1 MNRAIVTFEYKN
13 KSEAEVVLKMLD
25 VDNKAAPKT
34 LKIETIKKDNLVIT
48 TLEHEK
54 TGTIF
59 ATVDD
64 LIFTER
70 LVSGLVGEG
79 K

>member
-1 MNRAIVTFEYKN
+1 MNKAIITFEYGSGN
-13 KSEAEVVLKMLD
+13 EAQVVWKMLD
-25 VDNKAAPKT
+25 VDNKVAPKT
-34 LKIETIKKDNLVIT
+34 LKIETKNIGSKVIT
-48 TLEHEK
+48 SINHENP
-54 TGTIF
+54 GTIF

-70 LVSGLVGEG
+70 LVSSLIEVR